1 MATSQGNRKWK
12 KAVALLLTA
21 ALACSIPLSGCSNN
35 NDAGNAS
42 AGENGGAS
50 AGSEAENQSTEPKR
64 LVLFNPFQ
72 TATSTSENID
82 LIASTLEEMMAED
95 GLYID
100 LDWVVIPRD
109 SFEEKKNT
117 LLAGGEQIDGF
128 IGDSDDLGGDIQK
141 GGLVLPITDLI
152 DEYGTHLKE
161 IIPDSTW
168 AEMMQG
174 DGEIYAIPSYNR
186 TYWTGA
192 VIRKDWLDEAGLDMP
207 ETVED
212 LEEAMEAFKQR
223 EGVMP
228 AGGKPWYIEPPL
240 ASAIS
245 GGVTAENGWETESP
259 EGEFIQAYEHP
270 DYQKFLEMYNRWLDN
285 GWFDPDFLVTEETN
299 YESMLYSG
307 RLGIYWCDPTQIDK
321 FIPLLQAEDPDA
333 ELEVLPI
340 LSGPMGEA
348 ALQETT
354 GVRNVAYVTTMSENP
369 ELVVQYFDWLVSDP
383 EHYHVAK
390 YGIEGTHYVLEDDGK
405 WRSPDSAGG
414 DDTKRGYED
423 IFAPLEFEDLMID
436 KQTLYYDTEA
446 LQDYFRSLPSYTH
459 PFKDPKGNFVIDWTD
474 IGNYN
479 ALDIWTEMYNI
490 ACEARPL
497 SDWEVIV
504 QEYEDSVAV
513 AYGPIREQYKAWK
526 EKVGRS

>member
-1 MATSQGNRKWK
+1 MSTSQNRKWK
-12 KAVALLLTA
+12 KAAAFLLA
-21 ALACSIPLSGCSNN
+21 AAMVCSIPLSGCSSS
-35 NDAGNAS
+35 DAGSSGSAAS
-42 AGENGGAS
+42 AGGADAS
-50 AGSEAENQSTEPKR
+50 GAEASTSTEPQR
-64 LVLFNPFQ
+64 LVLFYPFQ
-72 TATSTSENID
+72 TSTSTSENID
-82 LIASTLEEMMAED
+82 MVEGLLEEAMAED

-100 LDWVVIPRD
+100 LDWVIIPRD

-117 LLAGGEQIDGF
+117 LLAGGDQLDGF

-141 GGLVLPITDLI
+141 GGLVLPITDLL
-152 DEYGTHLKE
+152 DEYGTHLQE
-161 IIPDSTW
+161 MIPEATW

-192 VIRKDWLDEAGLDMP
+192 VIRKDWLDDAGLDMP
-207 ETVED
+207 ET
-212 LEEAMEAFKQR
+212 LEELEAAMEAFKQR
-223 EGVMP
+223 DGVIP
-228 AGGKPWYIEPPL
+228 AGGKPWYIEPPM
-240 ASAIS
+240 ASAVS
-245 GGVTAENGWETESP
+245 GGITAENGWETESP
-259 EGEFIQAYEHP
+259 DGEFIQAYEHP
-270 DYQKFLEMYNRWLDN
+270 DYVKFLEMYNRWLDN

-307 RLGIYWCDPTQIDK
+307 RMGIYFCDPTQINTY
-321 FIPLLQAEDPDA
+321 IPLLQAEDPDA
-333 ELEVLPI
+333 ELEVLPV

-354 GVRNVAYVTTMSENP
+354 GVKNVAYVSTMSEHP
-369 ELVVQYFDWLVSDP
+369 ELVIQYFDWLVSDP
-383 EHYHVAK
+383 EHYHLAK
-390 YGIEGTHYVLEDDGK
+390 YGVEDTHYVVEEDGR

-423 IFAPLEFEDLMID
+423 IFAPLEYEDLMID

-446 LQDYFRSLPSYTH
+446 LQDYYRSLPHYTH
-459 PFKDPKGNFVIDWTD
+459 PFKDPKGNFNIDWTD

-490 ACEARPL
+490 ACGARPI
-497 SDWEVIV
+497 SDWEIIV

-513 AYGPIREQYKAWK
+513 AYGPIREQYQAWK
-526 EKVGRS
+526 ESIGRS